1 MTTTYIENLVGQQ
14 LNLPEELIL
23 ALLNEESGYFHQ
35 VPGWDLNCAVIGSAL
50 AELSLLHRI
59 DTDTRSLYLV
69 DSMDTGNPALDPV
82 LEEIVKDT
90 GQRTAQYWIERLAP
104 RAEEIIDLTLDRLVE
119 LNILEHHD
127 GDF

>member
-1 MTTTYIENLVGQQ
+1 MITTYTENLVGQQ

-50 AELSLLHRI
+50 AELSLLNRI

-82 LEEIVKDT
+82 LQEIVNDAGK
-90 GQRTAQYWIERLAP
+90 RNAQYWIERLAP
-104 RAEEIIDLTLDRLVE
+104 RAGATSSLPE
-119 LNILEHHD
+119 L
-127 GDF
+127 GR